1 MRTEFADSLTVG
13 NGDYAFQ
20 ANIFRAWNTPQ
31 PFTFPLHRLFN
42 PTVQDFI
49 FVLSTDGTTPV
60 VAGYQENFIPAYI
73 YSTQVC
79 DSIPLYSVARAS
91 ATDHFYTTVLSE
103 RDDMIN
109 RWGWTDSGIIG
120 FVLPLTPG
128 THLCLELL

>member
-13 NGDYAFQ
+13 NGDFQ
-20 ANIFRAWNTPQ
+20 FQEQIFRAWKDTQ

-42 PTVQDFI
+42 PTLVDYI
-49 FVLSTDGTTPV
+49 FVLSTDGTIPS

-73 YSTQVC
+73 YSTQIC
-79 DSIPLYSVARAS
+79 DSIPLYSVALAS

-109 RWGWTDSGIIG
+109 RWGWKDAGIVG
-120 FVLPLTPG
+120 YVLPLTPG
-128 THLCLELL
+128 MLRSS